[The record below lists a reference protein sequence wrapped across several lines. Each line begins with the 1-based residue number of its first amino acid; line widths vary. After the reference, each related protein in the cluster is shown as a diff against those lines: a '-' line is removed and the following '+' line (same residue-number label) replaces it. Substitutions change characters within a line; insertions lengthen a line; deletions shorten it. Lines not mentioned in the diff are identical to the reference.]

1 VKIGDTPDL
10 SINVIAP
17 TAVIPS
23 APDDES
29 EFISFNKMSPIQK
42 LLITSL
48 AISPHLYDRT
58 PKAKVNITLAYTK
71 YLAVLD
77 TFASVSKMVASGTWP
92 RKTKTPT
99 NDDMIEIFMSKSA
112 WFQNHSK
119 IFPMV
124 IRSDPIKKWLQ
135 HADDAPTDFEVW
147 GYQKQTFDV
156 LYSILDALP
165 LPESPTKTKE
175 KEKGKGKERDRE
187 GEREPAK
194 KGDKGKKRESDNKKA
209 TTSKARHA
217 DK

>member
-1 VKIGDTPDL
+1 MGDAPDM
-10 SINVIAP
+10 SINIISP
-17 TAVIPS
+17 TAVTPS
-23 APDDES
+23 TPDDES
-29 EFISFNKMSPIQK
+29 AEFISFNKMSPIQK
-42 LLITSL
+42 LIITSL
-48 AISPHLYDRT
+48 AISPHLYDCT

-77 TFASVSKMVASGTWP
+77 TFTSVSKMIAGGTWP

-99 NDDMIEIFMSKSA
+99 NDDMIEIFMSRST

-147 GYQKQTFDV
+147 GYQKQTFDI

-165 LPESPTKTKE
+165 LVESPTKA
-175 KEKGKGKERDRE
+175 KGKGKEKEKDRDWCQRRKGASKERGKEGKEE
-187 GEREPAK
+187 GE
-194 KGDKGKKRESDNKKA
+194 
-209 TTSKARHA
+209 
-217 DK
+217 